1 MKAAAKR
8 QMDFEKIQEK
18 KMQKEREQE
27 GDLWSDK
34 EVEFFKFLIYKKY
47 KIHFFSLNKGFR
59 YNSL

>member
-18 KMQKEREQE
+18 KIQKEREQE

-34 EVEFFKFLIYKKY
+34 EVEFFKFLVYKKY
-47 KIHFFSLNKGFR
+47 KIHLF
-59 YNSL
+59 Y